1 MLGKLFKYELKATGR
16 MILPFYAGLLGM
28 TLLFRIFSAIRM
40 PVGRFRNLYEIF
52 TVLATA
58 IFIILI
64 LSTFFVCF
72 IVMLT
77 RFYKNIYGDEG
88 YLMNTLPVSAA
99 QNIWAKVFC
108 SVIWYLASFVVCGL
122 TGFIFFFGGYLSE
135 IVNGFGTFWR
145 TLIYDVLPQVTMYGT
160 VSAAGIFI
168 EIAIMMIL
176 SLFSAPLMMYLCIS
190 IGQKMPRH
198 KILGAF
204 GAYLAITFALQTVT
218 SLVGVLLG
226 MANLP
231 GWVDTFVNN
240 QPTTFMMLLLG
251 GTLVLQLVL
260 AGISFFVTNHLLG
273 KQLNLE

>member
-1 MLGKLFKYELKATGR
+1 MLGKLFKYEVKATGR

-28 TLLFRIFSAIRM
+28 TLLFRIFSAVRM
-40 PVGRFRNLYEIF
+40 PARFSEFYDVF
-52 TVLATA
+52 AVLATA
-58 IFIILI
+58 IFLILI
-64 LSTFFVCF
+64 MSTFFVCL

-108 SVIWYLASFVVCGL
+108 SVVWYLASFVVCGI
-122 TGFIFFFGGYLSE
+122 TSFIFFFGGYLSE
-135 IVNGFGTFWR
+135 IANGFRSFWSAF
-145 TLIYDVLPQVTMYGT
+145 IYEVLPQLTMYGT
-160 VSAAGIFI
+160 FSAAGIFT
-168 EIAIMMIL
+168 ELMLMML
-176 SLFSAPLMMYLCIS
+176 VSLFSAPLMMYLCIS

-204 GAYLAITFALQTVT
+204 GAYLAITCALQTLM
-218 SLVGVLLG
+218 SLGGVVFGLTADSFWINDFI
-226 MANLP
+226 MNR
-231 GWVDTFVNN
+231 
-240 QPTTFMMLLLG
+240 PTTFMMLFLG

-260 AGISFFVTNHLLG
+260 GVIAFFVTNHLLS